1 MIRGKVVRE
10 AKIASEPEALVAVL
24 TNPTYSF
31 KRIGLEAELERVM
44 PITGKNTFK
53 NDIDE
58 CVHGTGSPEGTL
70 RQVNV
75 VGPKI
80 AIWFGRY

>member
-24 TNPTYSF
+24 TNLTYSF
-31 KRIGLEAELERVM
+31 KRIGLEAGLERVM
-44 PITGKNTFK
+44 PITGKN
-53 NDIDE
+53 NIDE
-58 CVHGTGSPEGTL
+58 RVHGTGSPEGTL
-70 RQVNV
+70 RQAYVA
-75 VGPKI
+75 GPKI